1 MSLRIQLGCILSSLF
16 LVSCSGAA
24 DTQLLWTTG
33 STLENI
39 TEEIMGTQTILALWD
54 SLTAGYGLE
63 ISESYPSKLENVL
76 TENGYNYDVIN
87 AGVSGD
93 TSKNLLDRAA
103 LYSEQN
109 PDIVILAI
117 GWNDGLRG
125 QSVDNLK
132 TNIQSIIDMYEWD
145 SKIVL
150 AGMEI
155 PANLGLSYARN
166 FKQVYFDLA
175 DENPDVYF
183 HESFL
188 EDVWGVPSL
197 NQADRIH
204 PTSEW
209 YDIIVANLYEFLED
223 EDIIEQ

>member
-1 MSLRIQLGCILSSLF
+1 MMFMGCILSSLF
-16 LVSCSGAA
+16 LVSCSGS

-39 TEEIMGTQTILALWD
+39 TDEIMGTQTILALWD
-54 SLTAGYGLE
+54 SLTAGYWLE
-63 ISESYPSKLENVL
+63 ISQSYPSKLEDL
-76 TENGYNYDVIN
+76 LSQNGYNYDVIN

-103 LYSEQN
+103 LYSEKN
-109 PDIVILAI
+109 PDIVILVI
-117 GWNDGLRG
+117 GGNDGLRG
-125 QSVDNLK
+125 QSIDTLK
-132 TNIQSIIDMYEWD
+132 TNIQSIIDMYEWEAE
-145 SKIVL
+145 IVL

-155 PANLGLSYARN
+155 PANLGLWYARD
-166 FKQVYFDLA
+166 FKQVYFDIA
-175 DENPDVYF
+175 EENPNVYF

-188 EDVWGVPSL
+188 KDVGGVASL

-223 EDIIEQ
+223 EDIIQQ